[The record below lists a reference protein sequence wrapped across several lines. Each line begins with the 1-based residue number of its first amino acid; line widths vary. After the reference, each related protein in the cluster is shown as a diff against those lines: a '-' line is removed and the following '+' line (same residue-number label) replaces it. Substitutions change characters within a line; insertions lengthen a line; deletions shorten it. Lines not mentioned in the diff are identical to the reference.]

1 MVGIC
6 ADKHGLVS
14 IFSIGLV
21 LKVTSR
27 KFTVFVLTWHVI
39 LKPNCWKQSINCF
52 LALSAVLGPI
62 FRNAASPLSSV
73 FNIRGV

>member
-21 LKVTSR
+21 LSSQQAKSDIEKVY
-27 KFTVFVLTWHVI
+27 
-39 LKPNCWKQSINCF
+39 CF
-52 LALSAVLGPI
+52 RVDLACY
-62 FRNAASPLSSV
+62 F
-73 FNIRGV
+73 